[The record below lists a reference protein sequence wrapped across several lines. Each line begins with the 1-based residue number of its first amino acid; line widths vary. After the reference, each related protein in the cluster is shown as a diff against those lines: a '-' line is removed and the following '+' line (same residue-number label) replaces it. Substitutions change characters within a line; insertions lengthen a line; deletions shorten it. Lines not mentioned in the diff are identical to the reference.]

1 MTIFFCTIP
10 LLANLLPACQP
21 PLPLAV
27 GFVEGEH
34 VLVAPV
40 EITRIDSLAVRRGE
54 TVLAGSL
61 LAEMDRRDAEIAVAQ
76 ARAGLSQARSQLADL
91 RQGSRSEEIAGLE
104 AQAEAAR
111 ARLSETERAVVRAT
125 DLAKRGIAS
134 KSQLDNALTERDV
147 AAADMAR
154 AEAGL
159 AASRLPARSD
169 RIAAAEA
176 AVDQARAALE
186 SAEWRLDQRQLVAPS
201 AGRVTDI
208 IRNPGEIA
216 GPQAPV
222 LTFLPEGAVKL
233 RLYVPEAA
241 LSRIAPGTRL
251 SIACDGCGEGMGGT
265 VTYVS
270 PDPEYTPP
278 VIYSR
283 ESRQKLV
290 WLVEARPDEGAK
302 ALTPGQ
308 IVDADLAEAEGGS

>member
-1 MTIFFCTIP
+1 MTGILCAIP

-40 EITRIDSLAVRRGE
+40 ETTRIESLSVRRGE
-54 TVLAGSL
+54 KVAAGDL
-61 LAEMDRRDAEIAVAQ
+61 LAVMDMRDAEIAVAQ
-76 ARAGLSQARSQLADL
+76 ARAGLSQAESQLADL
-91 RQGSRSEEIAGLE
+91 RQGGRSEEIAGLE
-104 AQAEAAR
+104 AQVGAAS
-111 ARLSETERAVVRAT
+111 ARLSETERAVSRAT

-134 KSQLDNALTERDV
+134 KTQLDNALTERDV
-147 AAADMAR
+147 AAADLAR
-154 AEAGL
+154 AEASL
-159 AASRLPARSD
+159 AAARLPARSD

-176 AVDQARAALE
+176 AVEQARATLE
-186 SAEWRLDQRQLVAPS
+186 AAEWRLGQRRLTAPS
-201 AGRVTDI
+201 TGRVTDI
-208 IRNPGEIA
+208 VRNPGEIA

-222 LTFLPEGAVKL
+222 LTFLPDGAVKL
-233 RLYVPEAA
+233 RLYVPQAA
-241 LSRIAPGTRL
+241 LARIGPGTRL
-251 SIACDGCGEGMGGT
+251 SVACDGCGSGLGGT

-290 WLVEARPDEGAK
+290 WLVEARPDGDAA
-302 ALTPGQ
+302 ALQPGQ
-308 IVDADLAEAEGGS
+308 IVDADIAANDGGS